1 MGRILMPGGGDGSGI
16 SSSDLTAIA
25 GDVIKGKTYMGSDT
39 DDGIGTGTL
48 ELTGNAQASDVVAGK
63 TFYVLNPKSRMTGT
77 KQTMGGQTI
86 TPSLSQQKVATN
98 GKAMT
103 GNIVVGAIPNQRGQ
117 AQTGTFWYG
126 DTYCAI
132 NSLPEGYYVKN
143 GASWAP
149 EARCDAAQ
157 MRSVLGATAGK
168 IVRGQ
173 TVAGVAGTGRAFKQY
188 IGRNIRASSTKRQ
201 FINMNGGTRDTYY
214 LDLNLGFYPMSISGV
229 NGNRSDEVRIIGYD
243 TYHIFVRFDD
253 YSVGWYNADNDSG
266 IMWNTTH
273 IYIPAYTSNSAWDII
288 VNGYA

>member
-63 TFYVLNPKSRMTGT
+63 TFYVLNPKSKVTGT

-103 GNIVVGAIPNQRGQ
+103 GNIVVAAIPNQKGQ
-117 AQTGTFWYG
+117 AQTGTFYYG
-126 DTYCAI
+126 SSYCAI
-132 NSLPEGYYVKN
+132 RIPEGYYAKN

-149 EARCDAAQ
+149 EARCDATQ
-157 MRSVLGATAGK
+157 MRSALGATAGK
-168 IVRGQ
+168 IIRGQ
-173 TVAGVAGTGRAFKQY
+173 TVAGITGTGRAFKQY
-188 IGRNIRASSTKRQ
+188 IGRNIRASSTTRQ
-201 FINMNGGTRDTYY
+201 FIDVTGNSSNRYY
-214 LDLNLGFYPMSISGV
+214 LDINLGFYPMSISGV
-229 NGNRSDEVRIIGYD
+229 TEERSDDIKIIGYD
-243 TYHIFVRFDD
+243 TYHIFIRHDD
-253 YSVGWYNADNDSG
+253 YSIGWFNADNDSG

-273 IYIPAYTSNSAWDII
+273 IYIPAGNRNSIWDVVID
-288 VNGYA
+288 GYA